1 MIGLSDNRVR
11 PDPWIAVRIVKSDIE
26 ACFQAARSKVR
37 ETSLIELDDRRSV
50 QEGDSVKHTGTK
62 DSINEFGRSPAR
74 LTGRFDDRKSTRQ
87 GLTVRAVRE
96 SDRICQDVHRAG
108 VSELDDGSKMSTY
121 QLILDPG
128 SGERGPN
135 LLYAKSG
142 RKIQPNTAAPIDHE
156 YGPADCIGQP

>member
-11 PDPWIAVRIVKSDIE
+11 PDPWIAVRIAKSDIE

-50 QEGDSVKHTGTK
+50 QEGNSVKHTGTK

-108 VSELDDGSKMSTY
+108 VSELDDGKQDEDVPAHTRPRIWGAGSESPLCEKRAENPTQYCRTY
-121 QLILDPG
+121 RP
-128 SGERGPN
+128 
-135 LLYAKSG
+135 
-142 RKIQPNTAAPIDHE
+142 
-156 YGPADCIGQP
+156 